1 MQLRWLVLACAVF
14 SSWQGRA
21 SACSVILPEQQSLD
35 CGAVSGGAASGDA
48 ASGGAASGSAASG
61 SAASGSAASGSVAS
75 GGAAGAVHTSVA
87 NAQLQLDGVEVKRSR
102 YAPPGRGDCGELG
115 STKLRFSLAGNASWP
130 EDVAVRMTLREGT
143 FSYFQPQ
150 GEPLQSAT
158 GWLVLA
164 QAGAVRFFGPDD
176 PTTPLALVLEAR
188 AVDCS
193 GAVSAPIEVRI
204 SDPGRT
210 PDAGTSAASPAAA
223 AAGAG
228 GAVQAASA
236 KDGAAQTATPAPS
249 SCAPSAPVGAHGALA
264 SVVALAG
271 LLVVRRCR
279 SGCSR
284 LVS

>member
-1 MQLRWLVLACAVF
+1 MQLRWLFLACALF

-21 SACSVILPEQQSLD
+21 SACSVILPEQRSLD
-35 CGAVSGGAASGDA
+35 CGAASGDA
-48 ASGGAASGSAASG
+48 ASGGAASGGA
-61 SAASGSAASGSVAS
+61 AS

-87 NAQLQLDGVEVKRSR
+87 NAQLQLDGVEIKRSR

-130 EDVAVRMTLREGT
+130 EDVGVRLTLREGK

-150 GEPLQSAT
+150 GDPLQSAT

-176 PTTPLALVLEAR
+176 PTTPLALMLEAR

-193 GAVSAPIEVRI
+193 GGVSAPIEVRI

-210 PDAGTSAASPAAA
+210 PDAGGAAASPAAA
-223 AAGAG
+223 AG
-228 GAVQAASA
+228 GAAQQASA